1 MIPSGSFMQMAAVAM
16 DKKTTGLGGLT
27 QVSRGETSA
36 SAAIDDPAG
45 SFPTWIEK
53 LAGGEDVEKKD
64 PDKGMVFGCLTDD
77 PDPNGPNALKRLIV
91 DAMES
96 TGAQPGELEARP
108 ETGPS
113 PDQQVS
119 PQIPSPLIVC
129 PDGSSSNDTPARQS
143 EAALQALIALCADDS
158 RIGPHP
164 MAAGLP
170 SSWTSPPDPLGLVGL
185 IGSAFPEM
193 PPTENGAIGSGQN
206 HADRLVSGDVLQGEE
221 PFARAAGKPEV
232 PLEAIRVAADRSDRD
247 PRLDPKM
254 EASAVA
260 EQEPAGTD
268 LGRTPTAHRHPSG
281 EAPRPPDA
289 IAAVA
294 PDGESMTWEEEA
306 ADAKG
311 NPDSH
316 LSQSRHRPATAD
328 IQAGHLDISPPSDAA
343 KIGLNPGVTANGAVQ
358 DHAAVWGPE
367 PSIHASDRQ
376 PIGQATGLIR
386 PDESSARAFQSTVM
400 DQIVDKAAMRSIH
413 GRSEIQIHL
422 KPDFLGNVQ
431 MNIAADKEQLVVRI
445 ITDQPMVKE
454 IIETHLHQLKA
465 ELQNQGLTID
475 KFDVTVNPEANQQHG
490 REPFAQAF
498 KQQSLPNARRPA
510 SPQHPDA
517 SDHDGNRPGD
527 RHSYDRD
534 RVNYFA

>member
-1 MIPSGSFMQMAAVAM
+1 MIPSGSFMQMAAVAV
-16 DKKTTGLGGLT
+16 DKKTTGFGGLA
-27 QVSRGETSA
+27 QVSRGETGT

-45 SFPTWIEK
+45 SFLTWIEK
-53 LAGGEDVEKKD
+53 LAGGEDVEKND
-64 PDKGMVFGCLTDD
+64 PAKRMVFGCLTDV

-96 TGAQPGELEARP
+96 AGAQPGEREAWP
-108 ETGPS
+108 QTGPDPGQQLS
-113 PDQQVS
+113 PR
-119 PQIPSPLIVC
+119 IPAPLIVC
-129 PDGSSSNDTPARQS
+129 PDGSSSDPTSARQS
-143 EAALQALIALCADDS
+143 GAASQALFAPSADDS

-164 MAAGLP
+164 MAAGLS
-170 SSWTSPPDPLGLVGL
+170 SSWTSPPDSLGLVGQE
-185 IGSAFPEM
+185 GSAFPGM

-206 HADRLVSGDVLQGEE
+206 HADRRVPGDALQGEE
-221 PFARAAGKPEV
+221 PF
-232 PLEAIRVAADRSDRD
+232 EAIRVAADRPDRD
-247 PRLDPKM
+247 LSLDPKM

-260 EQEPAGTD
+260 EQESAEAD
-268 LGRTPTAHRHPSG
+268 LGRVPTAHRHPSG
-281 EAPRPPDA
+281 DAPRPPDA

-294 PDGESMTWEEEA
+294 ADGESMASEEEA

-311 NPDSH
+311 NPDPH
-316 LSQSRHRPATAD
+316 QPQSRHRPATAD
-328 IQAGHLDISPPSDAA
+328 IQASHLDISPPSDAA
-343 KIGLNPGVTANGAVQ
+343 KISLNPGVTANGAVQ
-358 DHAAVWGPE
+358 DHAAVLGPE

-376 PIGQATGLIR
+376 PIGQTTGLIR

-413 GRSEIQIHL
+413 GRSEIQIRL

-445 ITDQPMVKE
+445 ITDQPIVKE

-498 KQQSLPNARRPA
+498 KQQSLPNGRRPA

-517 SDHDGNRPGD
+517 SDHDENRPGD